1 MVLGGAYMPVM
12 KLPAADA
19 ERLLFALAGPGNIA
33 VGGDRHRKIGF
44 GHIASIQLWLR
55 RLYLERLRCR
65 EELIGYPTGGIP
77 THIDEC
83 RWKRSGSVVGNRGR
97 NVGGGFWCRVSSR

>member
-1 MVLGGAYMPVM
+1 M

-33 VGGDRHRKIGF
+33 VGGDRHRKIGS
-44 GHIASIQLWLR
+44 GHVASIQLWLR
-55 RLYLERLRCR
+55 RLYLERLRCP
-65 EELIGYPTGGIP
+65 EELIGYPTGRVA

-83 RWKRSGSVVGNRGR
+83 RWQRSGSVVGNRGR
-97 NVGGGFWCRVSSR
+97 NVVGGGGGCSRVSSR